1 MKISHSLI
9 TFDVIGYSAT
19 KPSDQ
24 SSLEQALK
32 PSNVNSNED
41 DAFCHFSLTRA
52 RCWNATCVREDGPP
66 FPLELKKALLPVQ
79 NCQPKFGNRETTCP
93 FKSPNM
99 KMEYYHKTTI

>member
-9 TFDVIGYSAT
+9 TLDVIGYSAT

-24 SSLEQALK
+24 SSLEQAPK

-52 RCWNATCVREDGPP
+52 RCWNATCVREDGPA
-66 FPLELKKALLPVQ
+66 FPLELKKSLFRYRTANLNVVIVKPRAHS
-79 NCQPKFGNRETTCP
+79 NRRT
-93 FKSPNM
+93 
-99 KMEYYHKTTI
+99 